1 MSMIK
6 QLVLSA
12 YLRGLL
18 PARFVKLCFAV
29 LPLREA

>member
-6 QLVLSA
+6 QLILSA
-12 YLRGLL
+12 YLRGFI
-18 PARFVKLCFAV
+18 PAVFVSFCFAV